1 MLTLNIIPKNLKQ
14 EIRNYQIQKLIKS
27 LLKILFIFSVLIILN
42 TATSHMYLNNYIK
55 KEIDPLIEHESNKK
69 NIDAENKLAEISSKI
84 DRLDKMQDDFI
95 PWSNLLLSIAE
106 NTPNEISYSQIT
118 MNKTDSSLLLK
129 GFAPTRE
136 GLIKLRD
143 YLKNNN
149 FISELN
155 FPVSNMLKKENINFD
170 INTKINIDAI
180 KQDK

>member
-14 EIRNYQIQKLIKS
+14 EIKNYQIQKLIKS
-27 LLKILFIFSVLIILN
+27 LLKILFIFSILIILN
-42 TATSHMYLNNYIK
+42 TSISYIYLNNYIK
-55 KEIDPLIEHESNKK
+55 NEINPLVEHGSDKK

-84 DRLDKMQDDFI
+84 DRLDKMQDNFI

-106 NTPNEISYSQIT
+106 DTPSEINYNQIT
-118 MNKTDSSLLLK
+118 INKADSSLLLK

-136 GLIKLRD
+136 DLIKLRD
-143 YLKNNN
+143 SLKKNN
-149 FISELN
+149 FILELN

-180 KQDK
+180 KQD